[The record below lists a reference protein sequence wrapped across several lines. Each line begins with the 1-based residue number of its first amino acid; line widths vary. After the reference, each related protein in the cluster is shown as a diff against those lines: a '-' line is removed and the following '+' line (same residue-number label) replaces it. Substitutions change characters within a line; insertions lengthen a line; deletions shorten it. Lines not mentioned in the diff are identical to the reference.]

1 MQVQASAGHDP
12 NNTNGNSGNA
22 TPRTYRICE
31 MTRPHLGIG
40 DWYLRTAAMSD
51 QAEMT
56 REEQKTEFLDLTTE
70 VVSAYVSHNSIS
82 PTDLPR
88 LIADVHSAITD
99 LKEAEVPEQTADQPK
114 PMVPIKKSV
123 TPDYLICLEDG
134 KKFKSL
140 KRHLRAHYNMSP
152 DEYRTKWGLPW
163 DYPMVA
169 PAYAEKRSQL
179 AKEAGLGRKR

>member
-114 PMVPIKKSV
+114 PMVPIKKSRPTTSSV
-123 TPDYLICLEDG
+123 LRTAKSSNRSSAICG
-134 KKFKSL
+134 
-140 KRHLRAHYNMSP
+140 RTTTCLRMNIGP
-152 DEYRTKWGLPW
+152 NGDC
-163 DYPMVA
+163 
-169 PAYAEKRSQL
+169 
-179 AKEAGLGRKR
+179 LGTIQWLRPLMPRRDLS